1 MKLEE
6 LIVPGVLLVGV
17 YLMKDTLAGLL
28 SGITGSGEG
37 DGTGA
42 GTIDGGGPAPGPST
56 YYWKPSQEYYP
67 APVYQTPL
75 PVIPSEPD
83 VSSGIPIPTSKFL
96 LCPDLDE
103 YPRYPGDEQLC
114 CQCPSQNI
122 QCGNPA
128 SMTELM
134 LGDSAADIAW
144 RGRFCGL

>member
-6 LIVPGVLLVGV
+6 LIVPGVLLMGV
-17 YLMKDTLAGLL
+17 YLMKDTFMGLL
-28 SGITGSGEG
+28 GIGP
-37 DGTGA
+37 GA
-42 GTIDGGGPAPGPST
+42 GTDAKNDVTTRDDASAAPTT

-83 VSSGIPIPTSKFL
+83 VSSGIPIPTSGGFL

-103 YPRYPGDEQLC
+103 YPRYPGDPQLC

>member
-17 YLMKDTLAGLL
+17 YLMKDTLGGLL
-28 SGITGSGEG
+28 GGLFGGDGDGEG
-37 DGTGA
+37 A
-42 GTIDGGGPAPGPST
+42 APPASPGPST